1 MKTTHRRLLF
11 LAAAVL
17 SGAWALEI
25 GAVAGAGSDSQTKQ
39 PKAGG
44 AKSSKSKI
52 VPFLWFDDDA
62 EEAIRFYSS
71 IFPDSKVIEEARTG
85 PKGALISARFRLA
98 GQELIALNG
107 GPMYS
112 FTEAISLFVSC
123 DSQEEVDTLWEKLTA
138 GGGTPGRCG
147 WLKDRYGLSWQ
158 VIPGALGTMLH
169 DKDPAK
175 ARRVAAAMMQMG
187 KIDIEKLR
195 QAYDGR

>member
-1 MKTTHRRLLF
+1 MKTTHRPLLF

-17 SGAWALEI
+17 LGAWALEGSVI
-25 GAVAGAGSDSQTKQ
+25 ARAGSDTHTKV
-39 PKAGG
+39 PGTGG
-44 AKSSKSKI
+44 AMHAKTRI

-71 IFPDSKVIEEARTG
+71 IFPDSKVIEETRTG
-85 PKGALISARFRLA
+85 PRGTLASARFRLA

-123 DSQEEVDTLWEKLTA
+123 ETQGEVDELWAKLTA
-138 GGGTPGRCG
+138 GDDKPGRCG

-158 VIPGALGTMLH
+158 VIPGALVSMLH

-175 ARRVAAAMMQMG
+175 AKRVADAMMTMDR
-187 KIDIEKLR
+187 IDIERLR
-195 QAYDGR
+195 QAYNGR

>member
-1 MKTTHRRLLF
+1 MH
-11 LAAAVL
+11 
-17 SGAWALEI
+17 
-25 GAVAGAGSDSQTKQ
+25 
-39 PKAGG
+39 
-44 AKSSKSKI
+44 SKPKI

-85 PKGALISARFRLA
+85 PKGTLTSARFRLA

-123 DSQEEVDTLWEKLTA
+123 ETQAEVDELWAKLTA

-158 VIPGALGTMLH
+158 VIPGALVSMLH
-169 DKDPAK
+169 DKDPTKAK
-175 ARRVAAAMMQMG
+175 RVAEAMMTMD
-187 KIDIEKLR
+187 KIDIAKLR
-195 QAYDGR
+195 QAYNER